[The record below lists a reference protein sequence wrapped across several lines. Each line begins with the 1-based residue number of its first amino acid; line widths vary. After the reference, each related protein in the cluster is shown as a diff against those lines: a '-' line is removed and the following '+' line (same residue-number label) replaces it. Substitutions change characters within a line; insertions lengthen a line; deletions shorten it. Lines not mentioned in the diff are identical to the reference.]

1 MKQEKALKGTVVLTN
16 LLNST
21 AKIKSLRGGSRSS
34 KTWSILQ
41 HIILLC
47 QEGKGCTFTITR
59 STLTWIKATVLKD
72 FEELI
77 KLYNLPVTP
86 KINPNRPD
94 QTYYLIG
101 NEIAF
106 IGGEEEKKLYGRKQD
121 YFWFNEVMET
131 SRETFDQVEMRTTI
145 GGWLDYNPRSTNH
158 WVYDIEKRSD
168 VELIHSTM
176 LDNPYLP
183 QSIID
188 KILSYE
194 PTEKN
199 IRNGTDN
206 EYFWNVYGLGKR
218 ADLEGLIF
226 RNWDLYSALP
236 KIEWEIYGLDFGFT
250 NDPNALIKISK
261 ADNSLYWQELLYE
274 TNMTNQDIGN
284 RLESL
289 GLKKHYDIIIA
300 DSAEPKS
307 IEELHRMGW
316 IVKPSFKGKDSII
329 HGIQLLQ
336 GYKHFIHKSSLNLQN
351 EFRNYI
357 FETDKEG
364 HPINKPANSPDH
376 GIDAGRYA
384 VTNRVQNKDKVLSF
398 EIL

>member
-1 MKQEKALKGTVVLTN
+1 MLEK

-47 QEGKGCTFTITR
+47 QEGKGHTFTITR

-77 KLYNLPVTP
+77 KLYSLPVVP

-94 QTYYLIG
+94 QTYYLMG

-106 IGGEEEKKLYGRKQD
+106 IGGEEEQKLYGRKQD
-121 YFWFNEVMET
+121 YFWFNEVMES
-131 SRETFDQVEMRTTI
+131 SRESFDQVEMRTTI

-158 WVYDIEKRSD
+158 WIYDVEKRKD
-168 VELIHSTM
+168 VELIHSTV
-176 LDNPYLP
+176 LDNPYVP
-183 QSIID
+183 QIIID

-194 PTEKN
+194 PTENN
-199 IRNGTDN
+199 IREGTAN

-226 RNWDLYSALP
+226 QKWDLYEKLP
-236 KIEWEIYGLDFGFT
+236 EKIEWEIYGLDFGFT
-250 NDPNALIKISK
+250 NDPNALIKICK
-261 ADNSLYWQELLYE
+261 ADNLIYWQELIYVN
-274 TNMTNQDIGN
+274 NMTNQDIGN
-284 RLESL
+284 RFESL
-289 GLKKHYDIIIA
+289 GLKKYYDVIIA

-316 IVKPSFKGKDSII
+316 VVKPSFKGKDSLM

-336 GYKHFIHKSSLNLQN
+336 GHKHFIHKNSLNLQN
-351 EFRNYI
+351 EFKNYI

-364 HPINKPANSPDH
+364 KPTNKPAKSQDH
-376 GIDAGRYA
+376 AIDAGRYA
-384 VTNRVQNKDKVLSF
+384 ITNRMRNQDKVLSI